1 MKADPKADAGAVP
14 KSSPKKLIIMIAG
27 VLRAFAAQGISH
39 VQLVVDP
46 ITLASLD
53 ALAPVLEA
61 LDH

>member
-1 MKADPKADAGAVP
+1 MPVAG
-14 KSSPKKLIIMIAG
+14 SPDEIAG

-61 LDH
+61 LDR

>member
-1 MKADPKADAGAVP
+1 MGEHSRAPIRPVEG
-14 KSSPKKLIIMIAG
+14 SPEEIAG
-27 VLRAFAAQGISH
+27 VLRGFAAVGIAH

-61 LDH
+61 LDRG

>member
-1 MKADPKADAGAVP
+1 MGEAGRPPIPPVAG
-14 KSSPKKLIIMIAG
+14 SPDEIAG

-61 LDH
+61 LDR